1 MNNPAV
7 YFIGAGPGDP
17 GLLTLRGHEIITQA
31 DLVLYAGS
39 LVPRQVVTSAR
50 PEAQV
55 IDSAPLDLDQTHALM
70 RDTALAGGLVA
81 RVHTGEPSLYGSMR
95 EQMALLDADG
105 ISYAVIPGVTAA
117 FATAAKACASFTVPE
132 ITQTLI
138 ITRLA
143 GRTPMPE
150 RERLRHLAR
159 HGASLAVYLSAD
171 KAAILARELRE
182 AGLAEDTTI
191 ILGHKIGHAQEKL
204 VRATLATLEAE
215 ARQHKMTRQT
225 VFLVL
230 PGEQAPR
237 LPSRLYA
244 PEFAHGFRAASRP
257 STWDTAAIY
266 TLTSA
271 GLKLAQRIATHLP
284 SQIFTLHRLA
294 TEHSTGFERI
304 ADQLR
309 SNFSRYHA
317 HICIAATGI
326 VVRAI
331 APLLDSKTTDPAVL
345 VCDQNGQHVISLLAG
360 HLGGANDLA
369 RRIAA
374 HLGAVPVLTTATDN
388 AGTIC
393 IETLAKTHGCHIANP
408 EGLVAVN
415 AALVQGTPVPV
426 YDPEH
431 RLPTAQAPEFVRVA
445 SPEQALVVVSW
456 QALDNLPGLVLRPP
470 CLVVG
475 IGCRK
480 GVTHTAIITALH
492 ELCAMHGLA
501 QASISTL
508 ASVDIK
514 EQEPG
519 LHQAATSCGLPLVFF
534 TRSDLAAIPTPTPSA
549 TVQDKIGVPSVC
561 EAAALKAA
569 QTSTLLVPKTIFG
582 PITLAVA
589 LAPSQS

>member
-1 MNNPAV
+1 MKNPAV

-39 LVPRQVVTSAR
+39 LVPHQVLTTAR
-50 PEAQV
+50 PDAQV
-55 IDSAPLDLDQTHALM
+55 IDSAPLNLNETHALI
-70 RDTALAGGLVA
+70 RDTVQAGGLVA

-117 FATAAKACASFTVPE
+117 FAVAAKACVAFTVPE
-132 ITQTLI
+132 VTQTLI
-138 ITRLA
+138 VTRLA

-150 RERLRHLAR
+150 RERLRHLAS
-159 HGASLAVYLSAD
+159 HGASLAVYLSAG
-171 KAAILARELRE
+171 KTAMLVRELRA

-191 ILGHKIGHAQEKL
+191 ILGHKIGHAEEKL
-204 VRATLATLEAE
+204 VHATLGTLEVE
-215 ARQHKMTRQT
+215 ASRHAMTRQT

-230 PGEQAPR
+230 PGEKAPR
-237 LPSRLYA
+237 VPSRLYA
-244 PEFAHGFRAASRP
+244 QDFAHGFRQAKRP
-257 STWDTAAIY
+257 STWETAAIY
-266 TLTSA
+266 ALTA
-271 GLKLAQRIATHLP
+271 DGLALARRIADHQP
-284 SQIFTLHRLA
+284 AQIFTLHRLA
-294 TEHSTGFERI
+294 TGSDTGFERF
-304 ADQLR
+304 ADQMR

-345 VCDQNGQHVISLLAG
+345 VCDQNGRHVISLVSG

-374 HLGAVPVLTTATDN
+374 HLGAVPVITTATDS
-388 AGTIC
+388 AGKPC
-393 IETLAKTHGCHIANP
+393 IETLAKAHGCHIANP
-408 EGLVAVN
+408 EALVHVN
-415 AALVQGTPVPV
+415 AALVQGTPVPL

-431 RLPTAQAPEFVRVA
+431 RLATAQGPEFVRVP
-445 SPEQALVVVSW
+445 SPERALVVVSW
-456 QALDNLPGLVLRPP
+456 QVQNNPSALVLHPP

-480 GVTHTAIITALH
+480 GVTCDAILTALR
-492 ELCAMHGLA
+492 ELCTAHSLA
-501 QASISTL
+501 KASMSAL

-549 TVQDKIGVPSVC
+549 MVEEK
-561 EAAALKAA
+561 
-569 QTSTLLVPKTIFG
+569 
-582 PITLAVA
+582 
-589 LAPSQS
+589 